1 MTETRFNVVF
11 DGKLLPGVDLDTAK
25 YNLAALF
32 KSEVAAIERLFN
44 GGHVALKRD
53 LSQIDAQ
60 KYLNALQGAGLDARI
75 EEQPTLNLN
84 IAEVSHSNP
93 APAPQ
98 PAASSPYAPP
108 QAQLNTSAG
117 EYAELKL
124 YGVDGRIG
132 RMRYLAWS
140 MVLMFV
146 CLPVFLVCTL
156 ITSVSE
162 TLGSIL
168 LFTAGVAVMAA
179 MVMICA
185 KRLHD
190 LGWSAWLVLL
200 TLVPLVNT
208 IFSILLMVM
217 PGSPESNLYGPP
229 PPPNSTA
236 VKVLAWVWIGFIIL
250 AVLGFVLVI
259 VGGGLAMLG
268 AAMNS

>member
-1 MTETRFNVVF
+1 MTEPRFNVVF
-11 DGKLLPGVDLDTAK
+11 DGKALPGVDIDTAK
-25 YNLAALF
+25 HNLAALF
-32 KSEVAAIERLFN
+32 KSEVSAIERLFN

-53 LSQIDAQ
+53 LSQVDAQ

-75 EEQPTLNLN
+75 EEQPALNLN
-84 IAEVSHSNP
+84 IAEVSHST
-93 APAPQ
+93 PAPQ

-108 QAQLNTSAG
+108 QAQLSASTG

-124 YGVDGRIG
+124 WGVDGRIG

-140 MVLMFV
+140 MVLVLCCIPVLFV
-146 CLPVFLVCTL
+146 GAV
-156 ITSVSE
+156 ITSISD

-168 LFTAGVAVMAA
+168 LFAAGAAMMAA
-179 MVMICA
+179 MVMIAA

-200 TLVPLVNT
+200 SLVPLVNT

-217 PGSPESNLYGPP
+217 PGNSEANLYGPP